1 MLSGVR
7 RILPVIL
14 ALVLSACQGGPF
26 SDETVAGAELLSDE
40 TNVLVLVDSTLAAN
54 ALEVNAARRNYVLV
68 SREPLPGLGMVL
80 LEFRRPPGTSGP
92 IAIRDMQRMEATA
105 TAGLDHLFRREE
117 PETKPDTPGGRR
129 YADTL
134 IGWPMSG
141 CKAAMSV
148 GMIDGAI
155 DESSASFEGRAIVT
169 RDFTDVWQAPSAH
182 GTAVAELLVGDGRL
196 QGSRLHAASV
206 ILPGSPDLQAGAGV
220 SEVIRALSWLDDEE
234 VDIINI
240 SLAGPYNRLLER
252 AINASVQR
260 GTIIVAAV
268 GNDGPGAPPLY
279 PAAFDNVIAVT
290 AIDSAREVYGRAVRG
305 EHLDFAAPGVDVFV
319 DAAPAGRYFSGTS
332 VAAPFVTAL
341 IATGTAAR
349 SPARLGEVRERLG
362 RDAVDLGPAGRD
374 PIFGTGLIGASGACE
389 QPD

>member
-1 MLSGVR
+1 MLSGIR
-7 RILPVIL
+7 RILPAVF
-14 ALVLSACQGGPF
+14 ALVLSACQGGTLPGGP
-26 SDETVAGAELLSDE
+26 DPAAGLLSDE
-40 TNVLVLVDSTLAAN
+40 TNVLVLVESALAAN
-54 ALEVNAARRNYVLV
+54 ALEVNAARRSYVLV
-68 SREPLPGLGMVL
+68 SRETLPGLGMVL
-80 LEFRRPPGTSGP
+80 LDFRRPPGTSGS
-92 IAIRDMQRMEATA
+92 IAIRDMQRMEGTA
-105 TAGLDHLFRREE
+105 TAGLDHIFRREE
-117 PETKPDTPGGRR
+117 PEAEARRPGGRR
-129 YADTL
+129 YADML
-134 IGWPMSG
+134 IGWPSSG
-141 CKAAMSV
+141 CKAVMSV

-155 DESSASFEGRAIVT
+155 DETSAIFEGRAIVT
-169 RDFTDVWQAPSAH
+169 RDFTDVWQEPSVH

-206 ILPGSPDLQAGAGV
+206 ILPGSPDRQAGAGV
-220 SEVIRALSWLDDEE
+220 SEVIRALSWLDGEG

-252 AINASVQR
+252 AINASVRR

-268 GNDGPGAPPLY
+268 GNDGPGAPPRY
-279 PAAFDNVIAVT
+279 PAAFENVIAVT

-305 EHLDFAAPGVDVFV
+305 EHLDFAAPGVDIFV

-341 IATGTAAR
+341 IATGTTAR
-349 SPARLGEVRERLG
+349 SPARPGEVRERLG

-374 PIFGTGLIGASGACE
+374 PIFGTGLIRASGACE